1 MGLKFNRGK
10 KITIALSGAFVF
22 VILGVVFLGNGAL
35 KDNLGS
41 RSEDNTI
48 ENDIP
53 FISSDSEGIEG
64 IDNEEILN
72 RYEKINK
79 NSLTYETANDP
90 TMEDLSD
97 PYFYET
103 EQGFTLN
110 IKENGQIKPINDEKY
125 AKVLLGYSFVG
136 LEQPI
141 TRNDAIY
148 KANLILPENYEEV
161 RAKSYD
167 DYELVHY
174 SSDKGNFVV
183 YLGYERIFNEDNIF
197 TGIDKDKIESISY
210 FKTI

>member
-79 NSLTYETANDP
+79 NSLTYEIANDP